1 MIGMFKAGYKA
12 YVNGGRR
19 KRLISKTDRH
29 KKEYY
34 DGYEPFDYLTDEQ
47 KSDWMAG
54 VQYGINER
62 NECRQ
67 LTDKLP
73 PAPPPPPKEKPP
85 KPKPDPKPTRA
96 EFRKKI
102 QSKIQKLLWKN
113 LSLTEIAK
121 RVGVSR
127 TFINASLNSPRNI
140 KLREFRKTL
149 KFKSFK
155 QK

>member
-1 MIGMFKAGYKA
+1 MTGMFKAGYKA

-47 KSDWMAG
+47 KADWLAG

-67 LTDKLP
+67 LSDKLP
-73 PAPPPPPKEKPP
+73 PAPPKPKETPPP
-85 KPKPDPKPTRA
+85 KPKLEPKPTRA
-96 EFRKKI
+96 EIRKKI
-102 QSKIQKLLWKN
+102 QLKIQKLLWKN
-113 LSLTEIAK
+113 LSLREIAK

-127 TFINASLNSPRNI
+127 KFINASLNSPRNS
-140 KLREFRKTL
+140 KLKEFRKTL
-149 KFKSFK
+149 NFKSFK

>member
-54 VQYGINER
+54 VQYGIDER

-73 PAPPPPPKEKPP
+73 PAPPPPPKEKPQ
-85 KPKPDPKPTRA
+85 KPKPEPKPTRA
-96 EFRKKI
+96 ENRKKI
-102 QSKIQKLLWKN
+102 QPKVVKLLWKN
-113 LSLTEIAK
+113 ISLSEIA
-121 RVGVSR
+121 RRTGVSR
-127 TFINASLNSPRNI
+127 VFIASTLNLKRYE

-149 KFKSFK
+149 NFKSFK